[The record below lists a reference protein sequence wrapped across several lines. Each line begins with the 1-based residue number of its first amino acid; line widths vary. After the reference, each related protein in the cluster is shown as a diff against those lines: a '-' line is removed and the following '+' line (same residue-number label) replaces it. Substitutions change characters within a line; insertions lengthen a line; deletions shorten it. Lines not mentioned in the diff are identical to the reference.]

1 MIDKG
6 TLFLVPTPIGN
17 LSDITFRAVTIL
29 KEVDLIACEDTRT
42 SSVLLSKYDITT
54 PKTSFHQH
62 NEHQKTSVL
71 IEKLSAGISVA
82 LITAAGAPGI
92 SDPGF
97 LLVRAGVAAG
107 IRVESLPGATAIIPA
122 LTASGLPTDRFVF
135 EGFLPPKKGRLKRLQ
150 ALLDESRTILLF
162 ESPRRLPKLLQQML
176 DVFGPERQVVICRE
190 ISKKFESYYRGSLAE
205 LNEWISGKER
215 VKGEIVIV
223 IAGKGY
229 SAPPSDDDLSLAISG

>member
-1 MIDKG
+1 M
-6 TLFLVPTPIGN
+6 
-17 LSDITFRAVTIL
+17 
-29 KEVDLIACEDTRT
+29 
-42 SSVLLSKYDITT
+42 
-54 PKTSFHQH
+54 
-62 NEHQKTSVL
+62 
-71 IEKLSAGISVA
+71 SVA
-82 LITAAGAPGI
+82 LITDAGAPGI

-122 LTASGLPTDRFVF
+122 LTASGLPADRFVF

-162 ESPRRLPKLLQQML
+162 ESPHRLPKLLQQML

-205 LNEWISGKER
+205 LNEWISGKKR

-229 SAPPSDDDLSLAISG
+229 SAPPSDDDPSLAISG

>member
-42 SSVLLSKYDITT
+42 SSVLLSEYDITT

-71 IEKLSAGISVA
+71 IKKLNAGMSVA
-82 LITAAGAPGI
+82 LITDAGAPGI

-122 LTASGLPTDRFVF
+122 LTASGLPADRFVF

-162 ESPRRLPKLLQQML
+162 ESPHRLPKLLQQML

-205 LNEWISGKER
+205 LNEWISGKKR